1 MNKIKQ
7 NNFALTEFNGEH
19 VKVIVLYIA
28 DGGDLMDRDSEQQL
42 LQGTGTQ
49 LFMYRSQMFIE
60 ELYSQGRGT
69 YAFNSRC

>member
-49 LFMYRSQMFIE
+49 LFMYRSHMFIE

-69 YAFNSRC
+69 YAFNSRY